1 MSTDFLFSQCEGF
14 IIRKNKT
21 KTKKTDDNITIQN
34 KFQIFHMFAV
44 HNEERE
50 KQTAQKCILGNNVK
64 YTTLRYYHLYNVLYI
79 FYIYIYIT
87 NKPRLSKDFS

>member
-14 IIRKNKT
+14 IIRKKKT
-21 KTKKTDDNITIQN
+21 KTTKMDDNITIQN

-44 HNEERE
+44 HNEERG
-50 KQTAQKCILGNNVK
+50 KTNSPIIKCILGNNVK

-79 FYIYIYIT
+79 FYIYI
-87 NKPRLSKDFS
+87 